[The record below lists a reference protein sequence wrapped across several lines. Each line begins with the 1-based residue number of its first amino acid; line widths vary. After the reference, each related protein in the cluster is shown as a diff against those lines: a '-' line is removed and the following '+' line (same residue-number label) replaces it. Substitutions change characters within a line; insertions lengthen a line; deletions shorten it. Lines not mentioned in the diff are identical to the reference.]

1 MQTFLKDIR
10 YSLRMLVK
18 NRAFTFVAIL
28 ALMLGIGANTAIF
41 SVINAVILRPL
52 PYEESDKLVFL
63 NERSPQLEGM
73 SISWPNYQ
81 DWKAQNQFF
90 ENIGVYN
97 RESYNLT
104 GSGDPERLLAG
115 QVSADMFA
123 ALRAKPELGRVFTN
137 DEDKPG
143 AERVVVISYGLWQR
157 RFGGNPGIVNQTI
170 SLNGNSYTV
179 IGIMPKEYRFPS
191 RVEIW
196 VPVGPLSGQPTWQE
210 RGNHPGLYGVA
221 RLKPGVTLEQVRA
234 DMGNIAE
241 NLNKQFPNSNAD
253 SGIKVSPLV
262 EVIVGDIGNALWVLL
277 GAVGLVLLIA
287 CANVANLLLARAT
300 TRQKEI
306 AIRIAMGASRWR
318 IVRQLLTESVLLSVI
333 GGGLGLLIAQW
344 GVELILA
351 ISPGSIPRSQEIRLD
366 TRVLLFTMLISVLTG
381 IIFGMIP
388 AWQSSRTDVHET
400 LKEAARGSTGSRHW
414 IRNTLVVTEVA
425 LTLVLLIGAGLL
437 IRSFYRLNQV
447 NPGFS
452 YDNLSSFNISLPQA
466 KYTKQQQRVNFYD
479 GIMQKLHELP
489 GVQYVGVSS
498 GLPLGNNG
506 WQSSFMVVG
515 QPTPPPSEMPLLENS
530 VVSPD
535 YFRAMGIPLKA
546 GRYFTD
552 EDLSS
557 PNPAAEKDEKL
568 SEEMKA
574 YSALKTVII
583 DEEFARRHW
592 PDEDA
597 IGKQIRMGGEDPRNP
612 VLTVVGVVGR
622 VKMEGLNA
630 ESNRVQAY
638 IPFRQMPMGN
648 MVVVVKST
656 METSQLISAAQQQ
669 IHAVDPNQPIYDI
682 RTMEKIRD
690 DSIAPERF
698 TLFLLGA
705 FAFVAMLLAVVG
717 IYGVMSYTVAQR
729 THEIG
734 IRMALGARATDVIRL
749 VVGHGMILALIGT
762 GFGLIG
768 AFAATR
774 VMSSLLFGI
783 SATDVLTFL
792 LVSLLLIIVALV
804 ACLLPARRAAKTDPL
819 VALRYE

>member
-1 MQTFLKDIR
+1 
-10 YSLRMLVK
+10 
-18 NRAFTFVAIL
+18 
-28 ALMLGIGANTAIF
+28 
-41 SVINAVILRPL
+41 
-52 PYEESDKLVFL
+52 
-63 NERSPQLEGM
+63 
-73 SISWPNYQ
+73 
-81 DWKAQNQFF
+81 
-90 ENIGVYN
+90 
-97 RESYNLT
+97 
-104 GSGDPERLLAG
+104 
-115 QVSADMFA
+115 
-123 ALRAKPELGRVFTN
+123 
-137 DEDKPG
+137 
-143 AERVVVISYGLWQR
+143 
-157 RFGGNPGIVNQTI
+157 
-170 SLNGNSYTV
+170 
-179 IGIMPKEYRFPS
+179 MPKEYRFPS

-196 VPVGPLSGQPTWQE
+196 VPVGQLSAQPVWQQ
-210 RGNHPGLYGVA
+210 RGAHPGLYGVA
-221 RLKPGVTLEQVRA
+221 RLKPGVTLEQARA
-234 DMGNIAE
+234 DMVNIAE
-241 NLNKQFPNSNAD
+241 HLAQQYPQSNGSNS
-253 SGIKVSPLV
+253 VSVRPLM
-262 EVIVGDIGNALWVLL
+262 EVVVGDIGNALWVLL

-344 GVELILA
+344 GVEIILA

-366 TRVLLFTMLISVLTG
+366 MRVLLFTLLISVVTG
-381 IIFGMIP
+381 IVFGMVP
-388 AWQSSRTDVHET
+388 AFQSSKTDVHEV
-400 LKEAARGSTGSRHW
+400 LKEAARGSTGRRHW
-414 IRNTLVVTEVA
+414 VRNTLVVTEVA

-452 YDNLSSFNISLPQA
+452 YDNLISFSISLPEK
-466 KYTKQQQRVNFYD
+466 KYTKLPQRANFYE
-479 GIMQKLHELP
+479 GVMEKMRELP
-489 GVQYVGVSS
+489 GVQSVGVAS

-506 WQSSFMVVG
+506 SQTSFIIVG
-515 QPTPPPSEMPLLENS
+515 KPVPPPSEMPVLEMS
-530 VVSPD
+530 IVSPD

-546 GRYFTD
+546 GRFFTG
-552 EDLSS
+552 EDLGS
-557 PNPAAEKDEKL
+557 PNPAAEKNEKF

-574 YSALKTVII
+574 YSAMRTLII

-597 IGKQIRMGGEDPRNP
+597 VGKQIRLGGDDPLNP
-612 VLTVVGVVGR
+612 MLTVVGIVGR

-630 ESNRVQAY
+630 ESNRVQGY
-638 IPFRQMPMGN
+638 VPFRQLPENN
-648 MVVVVKST
+648 MTVVVKST

-669 IHAVDPNQPIYDI
+669 VHAVDPDQPVYDI

-698 TLFLLGA
+698 TLFLLGV
-705 FAFVAMLLAVVG
+705 FALVAMLLAVVG

-734 IRMALGARATDVIRL
+734 IRMALGARAADVIKL
-749 VVGHGMILALIGT
+749 VVGHGMILALIGV

-774 VMSSLLFGI
+774 LMSSLLFGI

-792 LVSLLLIIVALV
+792 VVSLALIIVALV

>member
-1 MQTFLKDIR
+1 
-10 YSLRMLVK
+10 
-18 NRAFTFVAIL
+18 
-28 ALMLGIGANTAIF
+28 
-41 SVINAVILRPL
+41 
-52 PYEESDKLVFL
+52 
-63 NERSPQLEGM
+63 
-73 SISWPNYQ
+73 
-81 DWKAQNQFF
+81 
-90 ENIGVYN
+90 
-97 RESYNLT
+97 
-104 GSGDPERLLAG
+104 
-115 QVSADMFA
+115 
-123 ALRAKPELGRVFTN
+123 
-137 DEDKPG
+137 
-143 AERVVVISYGLWQR
+143 
-157 RFGGNPGIVNQTI
+157 
-170 SLNGNSYTV
+170 
-179 IGIMPKEYRFPS
+179 
-191 RVEIW
+191 
-196 VPVGPLSGQPTWQE
+196 
-210 RGNHPGLYGVA
+210 
-221 RLKPGVTLEQVRA
+221 
-234 DMGNIAE
+234 
-241 NLNKQFPNSNAD
+241 
-253 SGIKVSPLV
+253 
-262 EVIVGDIGNALWVLL
+262 
-277 GAVGLVLLIA
+277 
-287 CANVANLLLARAT
+287 
-300 TRQKEI
+300 
-306 AIRIAMGASRWR
+306 
-318 IVRQLLTESVLLSVI
+318 
-333 GGGLGLLIAQW
+333 
-344 GVELILA
+344 
-351 ISPGSIPRSQEIRLD
+351 
-366 TRVLLFTMLISVLTG
+366 
-381 IIFGMIP
+381 
-388 AWQSSRTDVHET
+388 
-400 LKEAARGSTGSRHW
+400 
-414 IRNTLVVTEVA
+414 
-425 LTLVLLIGAGLL
+425 
-437 IRSFYRLNQV
+437 
-447 NPGFS
+447 
-452 YDNLSSFNISLPQA
+452 
-466 KYTKQQQRVNFYD
+466 
-479 GIMQKLHELP
+479 
-489 GVQYVGVSS
+489 
-498 GLPLGNNG
+498 
-506 WQSSFMVVG
+506 MVVG